1 MWKWT
6 EIWIGEAGPIFKVNM
21 TQIHLSC
28 EQILNRI
35 CFLAFCLESVLTFW
49 LTRRQYFEANNAHSS
64 PPLKKWQYLHI
75 GQSYKPSLIKNYND
89 SPHAYGKFQERYDSI
104 EVPSA
109 ACSLF
114 TQTLRKLLPFVGQN
128 NAVLT
133 FSSARH
139 LCLHS
144 KWQTVMDITDV

>member
-1 MWKWT
+1 M
-6 EIWIGEAGPIFKVNM
+6 
-21 TQIHLSC
+21 
-28 EQILNRI
+28 
-35 CFLAFCLESVLTFW
+35 
-49 LTRRQYFEANNAHSS
+49 
-64 PPLKKWQYLHI
+64 
-75 GQSYKPSLIKNYND
+75 IKNYND

-144 KWQTVMDITDV
+144 KWQTVMDITDVYMRKNVTKAIFCLLNGNTFLRV